1 MELLAFLLGRIPL
14 ILRGLRWQVT
24 AIKVRG
30 ETEGLLQDEGALL
43 RRVPLSGIFARF
55 RLKA

>member
-1 MELLAFLLGRIPL
+1 MELLALFLGRIPL
-14 ILRGLRWQVT
+14 ILRGWQWQVT

-30 ETEGLLQDEGALL
+30 ETEGLLQEEGALL
-43 RRVPLSGIFARF
+43 RRGPLSGIFARF